1 MFSTLTY
8 DRFIPDII
16 PDMKYHIWTEG
27 CQMNVADSQR
37 VGSALEGLGYHLTTT
52 PAEADVIVLN
62 TCVVRQSA
70 EDKAVGR
77 LSSLKPYKERR
88 PNLVINLMGCMVGV
102 KGSQHLQKRFPF
114 VDVFSPPSD
123 PGPLIAHL
131 TQDESRDIEQKQTD
145 QRFAIMDGDL
155 ILPAHERHRLVSAFV
170 PVVLGCSHACT
181 FCIIP
186 YRRGTERSRPVGQ
199 ITAEVRTLVAQ
210 GVKEITL
217 LGQIVDRYGK
227 DIADGPDL
235 ADLLRIIH
243 EVDGLERI
251 RFLTS
256 HPNWMTDELL
266 DAVAELPKIMPHIE
280 VPVQA
285 GDDQVLEEMQRGY
298 TAAEYIQLVEKIR
311 THLNGDFPGVSIATD
326 IIVGFPGETR
336 EQFQRTHDLLMELKM
351 DVAHLARY
359 SSRSGTVAERRLVDD
374 VSEGEKWE
382 RFRALEE
389 LQEQISTE
397 INQHYLGK
405 TVEVLFEQ
413 EVRGRWKGRT
423 PTNKLVFVESDMSL
437 QGQILPI
444 TLTWTGPWSM
454 QGRLVESQPAPISIE
469 MI

>member
-1 MFSTLTY
+1 
-8 DRFIPDII
+8 
-16 PDMKYHIWTEG
+16 MKYHIWTEG

-37 VGSALEGLGYHLTTT
+37 VGSALEALGYDMTST
-52 PAEADVIVLN
+52 PAKADVLVLN

-77 LSSLKPYKERR
+77 LSSLKPLKDRN
-88 PNLVINLMGCMVGV
+88 PQLVINLMGCLVGV

-131 TQDESRDIEQKQTD
+131 TQAETREYERKQTHD
-145 QRFAIMDGDL
+145 RFSFMDGEL
-155 ILPAHERHRLVSAFV
+155 ILPAHEKQQLVSAFV

-186 YRRGTERSRPVGQ
+186 YKRGVERSRPEGE
-199 ITAEVRTLVAQ
+199 IIAEVRSLVHQ
-210 GVKEITL
+210 GVKEVTL

-227 DIADGPDL
+227 DFPDGSDL
-235 ADLLRIIH
+235 AELLNSIH

-256 HPNWMTDELL
+256 HPNWMTGALL
-266 DAVAELPKIMPHIE
+266 DAVADLPKVMPHIE

-285 GDDQVLEEMQRGY
+285 GDNKVLENMRRGY
-298 TAAEYIQLVEKIR
+298 TADQYRQLVADIR
-311 THLNGDFPGVSIATD
+311 GRLNGEFPGVSIATD
-326 IIVGFPGETR
+326 IIVGFPGESP
-336 EQFQRTHDLLMELKM
+336 EQFQRTYDLLAELKM

-359 SSRSGTVAERRLVDD
+359 STRAGTVADRRLEDD
-374 VSEGEKWE
+374 VSDEEKWE

-389 LQEQISTE
+389 LQESIAAE
-397 INQHYLGK
+397 INQNYLGQ
-405 TVEVLFEQ
+405 TVEVLFEE

-423 PTNKLVFVESDMSL
+423 NTNKLVFVESEQSL
-437 QGQILPI
+437 RGQTLPVAI
-444 TLTWTGPWSM
+444 TWTGPWSM
-454 QGRLVESQPAPISIE
+454 QGRFVKEQPASLSLELVQSPN
-469 MI
+469 